1 MSEAN
6 DFLMAGG
13 VPSAKFPTVGTSVT
27 GTIVRQPELR
37 QQTDITSGKPKFWDD
52 GSPRQQVVVTLATNE
67 RDATL
72 TDDDGERAVYVKG
85 NLTKAVREAV
95 RTSGAKGLEVGGTLT
110 VTFVGEGQAER
121 GMNAPK
127 LYSASYVPAPAVAA
141 ANFLAAD
148 EPEQAAPPAP
158 APAMAGAPAAA
169 PAGVDPAALAALQN
183 LTPEQRA
190 TLGL

>member
-13 VPSAKFPTVGTSVT
+13 VASAKFPTVGTSIS

-37 QQTDITSGKPKFWDD
+37 QQTDVTSGKPKFWDD

-67 RDATL
+67 RDAAL
-72 TDDDGERAVYVKG
+72 ADDDGERAVYVKG

-95 RTSGAKGLEVGGTLT
+95 RQSGAKGLEVGGTLT
-110 VTFVGEGQAER
+110 VTYTGDGEASAR

-141 ANFLAAD
+141 NNFLASE
-148 EPEQAAPPAP
+148 EPAQGAATPAP
-158 APAMAGAPAAA
+158 VPAMAGA